1 MNTEQFGLL
10 IPIPAHIRQHTQTV
24 GVRGLAVW
32 VVSRYLDRYNYTSD
46 FQQSSAWNPVLRVL
60 TELADLEIK
69 EDNKSL
75 GIVECIPIAADADSL
90 EIPEQ
95 AVIDDRIAYIAVELN
110 AEQTW
115 GTIIGFT
122 PALDIEYPELSIARE
137 DLLPPDK
144 LLDLLDIAI
153 PIGEESLFSE
163 LESYWSSRGEWSP
176 EQLQGI
182 IAQLE
187 RALLLESVEPLQIES
202 AAQGIEA
209 LISQSTP
216 AGQREMAVKSREDAE
231 SQERAELRS
240 ILGRLFESLRK
251 ELE

>member
-10 IPIPAHIRQHTQTV
+10 IPIPAHIRQHIQTV

-95 AVIDDRIAYIAVELN
+95 AVMDDRIAYIAVELN

-122 PALDIEYPELSIARE
+122 PALKVKSPKLSIARKN
-137 DLLPPDK
+137 LLPVEG
-144 LLDLLDIAI
+144 LLDLLEMAEPLTD
-153 PIGEESLFSE
+153 ESLLLE
-163 LESYWSSRGEWSP
+163 LKTYWETHATWSD
-176 EQLQGI
+176 EQRLTI

-187 RALLLESVEPLQIES
+187 RALLLQSKQPRQIES
-202 AAQGIEA
+202 AAQEIEA

>member
-10 IPIPAHIRQHTQTV
+10 IPIPAHIRQYIQTV

-95 AVIDDRIAYIAVELN
+95 AVMDDRIAYIAVELN

-137 DLLPPDK
+137 DLLPADK
-144 LLDLLDIAI
+144 LLDLLDIANVI
-153 PIGEESLFSE
+153 VEPRFPE
-163 LESYWSSRGEWSP
+163 LESYYSSRGESYP

-187 RALLLESVEPLQIES
+187 RALLLESEEPLQIES